1 MDALDVLV
9 SLTLRARTVFKDFE
23 KMQAI
28 SLYRLAAQ
36 WKIYGFFDAK
46 ISADFNELS
55 LFL

>member
-9 SLTLRARTVFKDFE
+9 SLTLRARTAFKDFE

-36 WKIYGFFDAK
+36 
-46 ISADFNELS
+46 
-55 LFL
+55 